1 MSEFTS
7 GLLKHAG
14 SSDMNR
20 SQFLRRS
27 AKSGLVLVGSGGI
40 LASVNGSAFAQ
51 SGNSDLDTAGAA
63 YIAESLAVY
72 TYSAALTLKDKK
84 GKKFF
89 TGGAAAYL
97 KAALKNEKDHQKAL
111 ADVIKGA
118 GGTVPTDLEF
128 AIPKSAVSTPLK
140 VLKLG
145 LTLETAFVRAY
156 VGAVGTLTD
165 PGLKLAA
172 AGIAANE
179 ASHQGF
185 FAGQIGGPGK
195 AVTASIVQGDTIAN
209 TVNKIKPFV
218 KNPKL

>member
-1 MSEFTS
+1 MSDFTT
-7 GLLKHAG
+7 GVLEHAG
-14 SSDMNR
+14 PSDMNR

-27 AKSGLVLVGSGGI
+27 AKSGLVLVGAGSV
-40 LASVNGSAFAQ
+40 LASVDGPAFAQ
-51 SGNSDLDTAGAA
+51 SGNSDLDTAQAA
-63 YIAESLAVY
+63 FIAENLAVY
-72 TYSAALTLKDKK
+72 AYTAALSLKNAK
-84 GKKFF
+84 GQRFF

-97 KAALKNEKDHQKAL
+97 RAALKNEKDHVKAL
-111 ADVIKGA
+111 KGVIEGA
-118 GGTVPTDLEF
+118 GGTVPADLEF
-128 AIPKSAVSTPLK
+128 AIPKSAVASPTR

-156 VGAVGTLTD
+156 VGAVGTLND
-165 PGLKLAA
+165 PALKLAA

-195 AVTASIVQGDTIAN
+195 AVTKSIVAGDTIAN
-209 TVNKIKPFV
+209 TVAAIKPFV